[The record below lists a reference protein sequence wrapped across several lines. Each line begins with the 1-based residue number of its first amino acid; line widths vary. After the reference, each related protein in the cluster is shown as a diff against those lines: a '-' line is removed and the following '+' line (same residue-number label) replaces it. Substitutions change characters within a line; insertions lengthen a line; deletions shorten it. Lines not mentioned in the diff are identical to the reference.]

1 MTPPCRASDSDKF
14 IERELLRHC
23 HRESCSRIASQDHT
37 MIAPSI
43 YHPQAELEQ
52 MIAELEA
59 LDDWNSQVMA
69 ETEIGVFDWPLRSH
83 ELYLSPIF
91 KRMLGYSD
99 HELPDSLQAWLSH
112 IHADDYD
119 RVTSALDH
127 AVRSGARKFQ
137 TVHRAKH
144 RDGTTPLFL
153 IKASI
158 VRSSQGTPTRML
170 GAVIDLTSVTK
181 ELPVGGV

>member
-1 MTPPCRASDSDKF
+1 
-14 IERELLRHC
+14 
-23 HRESCSRIASQDHT
+23 
-37 MIAPSI
+37 
-43 YHPQAELEQ
+43 
-52 MIAELEA
+52 
-59 LDDWNSQVMA
+59 
-69 ETEIGVFDWPLRSH
+69 
-83 ELYLSPIF
+83 
-91 KRMLGYSD
+91 MLGYSD

-112 IHADDYD
+112 IHADDYN

-158 VRSSQGTPTRML
+158 VRNNQGTPTRML
-170 GAVIDLTSVTK
+170 GAVIDLTAVTD
-181 ELPVGGV
+181 ELPVISV

>member
-1 MTPPCRASDSDKF
+1 
-14 IERELLRHC
+14 
-23 HRESCSRIASQDHT
+23 
-37 MIAPSI
+37 MIAPSA

-52 MIAELEA
+52 TIAELEA

-83 ELYLSPIF
+83 DLYLSPIF
-91 KRMLGYSD
+91 KRMLGYRD

-119 RVTSALDH
+119 RVTSSLEQAIC
-127 AVRSGARKFQ
+127 SGARKFQ

-153 IKASI
+153 IKAAI
-158 VRSSQGTPTRML
+158 VRTSQGTPTRLL
-170 GAVIDLTSVTK
+170 GAVIDMTTVAG
-181 ELPVGGV
+181 ELPAISV

>member
-1 MTPPCRASDSDKF
+1 
-14 IERELLRHC
+14 
-23 HRESCSRIASQDHT
+23 
-37 MIAPSI
+37 MIAPSS

-91 KRMLGYSD
+91 KRMLGYHD

-119 RVTSALDH
+119 RVTSALEQ
-127 AVRSGARKFQ
+127 AIRNGARKFQ

-158 VRSSQGTPTRML
+158 VRNSQGTPTRML
-170 GAVIDLTSVTK
+170 GAVIDLTAVTE
-181 ELPVGGV
+181 ELPVIGA